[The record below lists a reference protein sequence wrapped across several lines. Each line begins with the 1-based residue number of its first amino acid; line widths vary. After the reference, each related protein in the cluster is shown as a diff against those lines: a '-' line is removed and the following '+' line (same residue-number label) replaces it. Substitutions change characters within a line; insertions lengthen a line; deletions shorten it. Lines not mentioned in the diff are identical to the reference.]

1 MAIAI
6 SEENES
12 VTNVLDEYIELT
24 GKEGYVMIAL
34 DVSAYRAVPGNRT
47 LPRL

>member
-1 MAIAI
+1 MT
-6 SEENES
+6 ETGG

-24 GKEGYVMIAL
+24 GKEGYVMIAS